1 MMKSM
6 VPEIQTSSSNFV
18 NGSNVLNSLAE
29 TYITKGDMDFLKNVG
44 SPVKIS
50 STVKLNNLAILT
62 AKGKLGSN
70 FLYRWHWRFVGY
82 GQCSG

>member
-6 VPEIQTSSSNFV
+6 VPEIQTSSSIFV
-18 NGSNVLNSLAE
+18 NGSDVLNCLAE
-29 TYITKGDMDFLKNVG
+29 TYITKEDMDFLSYVG
-44 SPVKIS
+44 LPVKIS
-50 STVKLNNLAILT
+50 LTVKLNNLAILT

-70 FLYRWHWRFVGY
+70 FLYRWYWRSVGY